1 MVGNICSKVKD
12 KTYLTIY
19 SSIFW
24 CRNIQKSNVGVVGIK
39 QKRLINTILLEVS
52 ICKQKLPQG

>member
-19 SSIFW
+19 FL
-24 CRNIQKSNVGVVGIK
+24 CRNIQKSNVRVVGIK
-39 QKRLINTILLEVS
+39 QKRLISTILLEVS